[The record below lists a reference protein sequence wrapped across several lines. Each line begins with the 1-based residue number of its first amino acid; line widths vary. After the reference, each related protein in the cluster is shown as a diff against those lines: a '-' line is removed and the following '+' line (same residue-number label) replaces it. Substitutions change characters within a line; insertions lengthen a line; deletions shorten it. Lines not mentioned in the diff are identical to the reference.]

1 MPTINLPKKKTY
13 PRNDTARRK
22 QRQDVYQTAQWR
34 KLRRAHLMGY
44 PLCQVCSGAGL
55 TVMAIDVHHIRSFM
69 DAEGAERLTLA
80 YDPANLLSLCR
91 ECHNAIHNGYMSECE
106 SLAAMISARKNFYNK
121 YRY

>member
-1 MPTINLPKKKTY
+1 MPTINLPGKT
-13 PRNDTARRK
+13 PRRQDEARRRE
-22 QRQDVYQTAQWR
+22 RQGVYQTSQWR
-34 KLRRAHLMGY
+34 KLRRAQLMGY

-55 TVMAIDVHHIRSFM
+55 TVMAADVHHVRSFM

-91 ECHNAIHNGYMSECE
+91 ECHNAIHNGYMQNCE
-106 SLAAMISARKNFYNK
+106 TLAAMISARKNFYNK